1 MRTRASLIAMT
12 ALVLLAALAIVYRN
26 APAQGQAGPQQAR
39 FAAVPSEKGGQD
51 PFGAYDIVRD
61 WPKPISS
68 LPGMAKWTWGAGEYV
83 FAETPNRVFILQR
96 GLLPA
101 LERPKVIKL
110 PQLGPNIEFPIGRLP
125 WRDATSTSPPGAM
138 EVNGKPGD
146 DSDVGVAGTD
156 FLWSHIIQVADA
168 QGNLIE
174 DWTQWDKMFR
184 RPHAIYISPYD
195 PQKRVFVVDDYRH
208 AVFIFTHDG
217 KQLLKTLG
225 EPNVHG
231 NDPKHFYRPTY
242 IAWDPDGT
250 YFIADGYANTRVV
263 KYDKNDNYVMAW
275 GEKGEGTA
283 QKPETR
289 PGYFNSVHGVVVDP
303 VAKEVFVN
311 DRNNRRIQVFD
322 ENGKFLRMW
331 SVGAPPSDVH
341 LIIMD
346 GSRNIWAAD
355 RGTSKMV
362 KWDREGNLQYTWG
375 TWGDFPGGMW
385 GVHGLSIDS
394 EGNFYTAEVD
404 SGRAQKYKPRAGA
417 RSEFLLTKLPA
428 TSNGTR

>member
-1 MRTRASLIAMT
+1 
-12 ALVLLAALAIVYRN
+12 
-26 APAQGQAGPQQAR
+26 
-39 FAAVPSEKGGQD
+39 
-51 PFGAYDIVRD
+51 
-61 WPKPISS
+61 
-68 LPGMAKWTWGAGEYV
+68 
-83 FAETPNRVFILQR
+83 
-96 GLLPA
+96 
-101 LERPKVIKL
+101 
-110 PQLGPNIEFPIGRLP
+110 
-125 WRDATSTSPPGAM
+125 
-138 EVNGKPGD
+138 
-146 DSDVGVAGTD
+146 
-156 FLWSHIIQVADA
+156 
-168 QGNLIE
+168 
-174 DWTQWDKMFR
+174 MFR

-208 AVFIFTHDG
+208 AVFIFSHDG

-225 EPNVHG
+225 EPNVHAS
-231 NDPKHFYRPTY
+231 DPKHFYRPTF

-263 KYDKNDNYVMAW
+263 KYDKNDNYVTAW

-289 PGYFNSVHGVVVDP
+289 PGYFNSVHGIAVDP
-303 VAKEVFVN
+303 VAHEVFVN

-331 SVGAPPSDVH
+331 SIGNPPSDVH

-346 GSRNIWAAD
+346 GSRMIWGAD

-385 GVHGLSIDS
+385 GVHGMSIDS

-417 RSEFLLTKLPA
+417 RSEYLLTKLPA
-428 TSNGTR
+428 ATNGTR

>member
-1 MRTRASLIAMT
+1 MRMRISMIA
-12 ALVLLAALAIVYRN
+12 AAAVALAVGIAVGYH
-26 APAQGQAGPQQAR
+26 ATPLQGQAR
-39 FAAVPSEKGGQD
+39 STFAAVPGEKGGQD
-51 PFGAYDIVRD
+51 PFGAYDIVSD

-68 LPGMAKWTWGAGEYV
+68 LPGLDKWTWGAGEFV
-83 FAETPNRVFILQR
+83 FAETPNRVLILQR
-96 GLLPA
+96 GLLPNTQ
-101 LERPKVIKL
+101 RPKAIKL

-125 WRDATSTSPPGAM
+125 WRDATSASPPGAL
-138 EVNGKPGD
+138 EVNGKVGD

-156 FLWSHIIQVADA
+156 FLWSHIITVADA
-168 QGNLIE
+168 QGNIIE
-174 DWTQWDKMFR
+174 SWTQWDKMFR

-208 AVFIFTHDG
+208 AVFIFSHDG

-225 EPNVHG
+225 EVNVHAS
-231 NDPKHFYRPTY
+231 DPKHFYRPTF

-289 PGYFNSVHGVVVDP
+289 PGYFNSVHGIAVDP
-303 VAKEVFVN
+303 VAHEVFVN

-331 SVGAPPSDVH
+331 SIGNPPSDVH
-341 LIIMD
+341 LIIID
-346 GSRNIWAAD
+346 GSRMIWGAD

-385 GVHGLSIDS
+385 GVHGMSIDS

-404 SGRAQKYKPRAGA
+404 SGRVQKYKPRAGA
-417 RSEFLLTKLPA
+417 RSEYLLTKLPA
-428 TSNGTR
+428 ATNGTR

>member
-1 MRTRASLIAMT
+1 MNRRALIAIVVTVALVVIAWLAGARTR
-12 ALVLLAALAIVYRN
+12 VLG
-26 APAQGQAGPQQAR
+26 QGRQDVR
-39 FAAVPSEKGGQD
+39 FAAVPGEKGGQD
-51 PFGAYDIVRD
+51 LFGAYDIVPN
-61 WPKPISS
+61 WPKPITG
-68 LPGMAKWTWGAGEYV
+68 LPGHDKWTWGAGQSV
-83 FAETPNRVFILQR
+83 FAESPNRVFILQR
-96 GLLPA
+96 GELPA
-101 LERPKVIKL
+101 MARPQTIKL

-125 WRDATSTSPPGAM
+125 WRDATSASPPGAL
-138 EVNGKPGD
+138 EVNGKVGD

-156 FLWSHIIQVADA
+156 FLWSHIITVADA
-168 QGNLIE
+168 QGNLVE
-174 DWTQWDKMFR
+174 QWTQWDKMFR

-225 EPNVHG
+225 EPNVHAA
-231 NDPKHFYRPTY
+231 DPKHFYRPTF
-242 IAWDPDGT
+242 IAWDPDGS

-289 PGYFNSVHGVVVDP
+289 PNYFNSVHGIAVDP
-303 VAKEVFVN
+303 VAHEVFVN

-346 GSRNIWAAD
+346 GSRNIWGAD

-404 SGRAQKYKPRAGA
+404 SGRVQKYKPRAGA

-428 TSNGTR
+428 PANGTR

>member
-1 MRTRASLIAMT
+1 MRARVSMIA
-12 ALVLLAALAIVYRN
+12 AVAIALAAGIVLGHQTTVN
-26 APAQGQAGPQQAR
+26 GQAGAKST
-39 FAAVPSEKGGQD
+39 FAAVPGEKGGQD
-51 PFGAYDIVRD
+51 PFGGYEIVPN

-68 LPGMAKWTWGAGEYV
+68 LPGMAKWTWGAGEGV

-96 GLLPA
+96 GVLPNI
-101 LERPKVIKL
+101 ERPKAIKL

-125 WRDATSTSPPGAM
+125 WRDATSASPPGAL
-138 EVNGKPGD
+138 EVNGKVGD

-156 FLWSHIIQVADA
+156 FLMSHVINVADA
-168 QGNLIE
+168 QGNLTE

-184 RPHAIYISPYD
+184 RPHAVYVNPTD
-195 PQKRVFVVDDYRH
+195 PQKRVYVVDDYRQ
-208 AVFIFTHDG
+208 AVFIFSHDG

-231 NDPKHFYRPTY
+231 DDPNHFYRPTY
-242 IAWDPDGT
+242 IAWDPDGS

-263 KYDKNDNYVMAW
+263 KYDKNDKYVMAW
-275 GEKGEGTA
+275 GKKGEAPRG
-283 QKPETR
+283 QVETR
-289 PGYFNSVHGVVVDP
+289 PGYFNSVHGVAVDP
-303 VAKEVFVN
+303 VEHLVYVN
-311 DRNNRRIQVFD
+311 DRNNRRVQVFD
-322 ENGKFLRMW
+322 ESGKFVRMW
-331 SVGAPPSDVH
+331 SVGDPPSDVH

-394 EGNFYTAEVD
+394 DGNFYTAEVD
-404 SGRAQKYKPRAGA
+404 SGRVQKFRPRAGA
-417 RSEFLLTKLPA
+417 RPDVLLTKLAAP
-428 TSNGTR
+428 SYGTK

>member
-1 MRTRASLIAMT
+1 MRVSMIA
-12 ALVLLAALAIVYRN
+12 AVAAAVAVGIAIGYQ
-26 APAQGQAGPQQAR
+26 AIPLQGQARNTG

-51 PFGAYDIVRD
+51 PFGAYDIVAN

-68 LPGMAKWTWGAGEYV
+68 LPGLSNWTWGAGEFV

-96 GLLPA
+96 GLLPNIQ
-101 LERPKVIKL
+101 RPKAIKL

-125 WRDATSTSPPGAM
+125 WRDATSASPPGAL
-138 EVNGKPGD
+138 EVNGKVGD

-156 FLWSHIIQVADA
+156 FLWSHIITVADA
-168 QGNLIE
+168 QGTILE
-174 DWTQWDKMFR
+174 SWTQWDKMFR

-225 EPNVHG
+225 EPNVHAS
-231 NDPKHFYRPTY
+231 DPKHFYRPTF

-263 KYDKNDNYVMAW
+263 KYDRNDNYVTAW

-289 PGYFNSVHGVVVDP
+289 PNYFNSVHGIAVDP
-303 VAKEVFVN
+303 VAHEVFVN

-322 ENGKFLRMW
+322 ESGKFLEQWPGFVSPTRIW
-331 SVGAPPSDVH
+331 ITQDQFAWVSDAGAQRLAKYD
-341 LIIMD
+341 LN
-346 GSRNIWAAD
+346 GKLLTYF
-355 RGTSKMV
+355 GTP
-362 KWDREGNLQYTWG
+362 G
-375 TWGDFPGGMW
+375 TFQGGMATPHDFA
-385 GVHGLSIDS
+385 VDS
-394 EGNFYTAEVD
+394 EGSLYV
-404 SGRAQKYKPRAGA
+404 
-417 RSEFLLTKLPA
+417 
-428 TSNGTR
+428 SNGFNHRIDKYVPKPNADRSRLVGERYFAH

>member
-1 MRTRASLIAMT
+1 MRMRVSMIAT
-12 ALVLLAALAIVYRN
+12 VAAALAVGIAVGYQVT
-26 APAQGQAGPQQAR
+26 PLQGQARPSGYS
-39 FAAVPSEKGGQD
+39 AVPGEKGGQD
-51 PFGAYDIVRD
+51 PFGAYEIVAN
-61 WPKPISS
+61 WPKPISQ
-68 LPGMAKWTWGAGEYV
+68 LPGLTNWTWGAGEGV

-96 GLLPA
+96 GLLPNIQ
-101 LERPKVIKL
+101 RPKAIKL

-125 WRDATSTSPPGAM
+125 WRDATSASPPGAL
-138 EVNGKPGD
+138 EVNGKVGD
-146 DSDVGVAGTD
+146 DSDVGVNGTD
-156 FLWSHIIQVADA
+156 FNWSHIIMVADA

-184 RPHAIYISPYD
+184 RPHAVYVNPTD
-195 PQKRVFVVDDYRH
+195 PQKRVYIVDDYRH
-208 AVFIFTHDG
+208 AVFIFSHDG

-231 NDPKHFYRPTY
+231 ADPKHFYRPTY

-428 TSNGTR
+428 TGNGTR

>member
-1 MRTRASLIAMT
+1 MRTRASSIATT
-12 ALVLLAALAIVYRN
+12 ALVLMAVLAIVYRN
-26 APAQGQAGPQQAR
+26 TPVQGQARPAS

-51 PFGAYDIVRD
+51 PFGAYEIVKD
-61 WPKPISS
+61 WPKPISG
-68 LPGMAKWTWGAGEYV
+68 LPGLAKWTWGAGEGV
-83 FAETPNRVFILQR
+83 FAETPNHVFILQR
-96 GLLPA
+96 GLLPNM
-101 LERPKVIKL
+101 ERPKTAKL
-110 PQLGPNIEFPIGRLP
+110 PQLGPNLEFPMGRLP
-125 WRDATSTSPPGAM
+125 WRDATSASPPGAL
-138 EVNGKPGD
+138 ETKDGKVGD

-156 FLWSHIIQVADA
+156 FLWSHIITVADA

-195 PQKRVFVVDDYRH
+195 PQKRVFIVDDYRQ
-208 AVFIFTHDG
+208 AVFIFSHDG

-225 EPNVHG
+225 VPNVHAS
-231 NDPKHFYRPTY
+231 DATHFYRPTY

-263 KYDKNDNYVMAW
+263 KYDKNDKYVMAW
-275 GEKGEGTA
+275 GEKGEGTG

-289 PGYFNSVHGVVVDP
+289 PGYFNSVHGIAVDP
-303 VAKEVFVN
+303 VAHEVFVN
-311 DRNNRRIQVFD
+311 DRTNRRVQVFD

-404 SGRAQKYKPRAGA
+404 SGRAQKSKPRAGA
-417 RSEFLLTKLPA
+417 NPAFLLTKLGAP
-428 TSNGTR
+428 TNGTR

>member
-1 MRTRASLIAMT
+1 MRMRVSMIA
-12 ALVLLAALAIVYRN
+12 AVAAAVAVGIAIGYQ
-26 APAQGQAGPQQAR
+26 AIPLQGQARNTG

-51 PFGAYDIVRD
+51 PFGAYDIVAN

-68 LPGMAKWTWGAGEYV
+68 LPGLSNWTWGAGEFV

-96 GLLPA
+96 GLLPNIQ
-101 LERPKVIKL
+101 RPKAIKL

-125 WRDATSTSPPGAM
+125 WRDATSASPPGAL
-138 EVNGKPGD
+138 EVNGKVGD

-156 FLWSHIIQVADA
+156 FLWSHIITVADA
-168 QGNLIE
+168 QGTILE
-174 DWTQWDKMFR
+174 SWTQWDKMFR

-225 EPNVHG
+225 EPNVHAS
-231 NDPKHFYRPTY
+231 DPKHFYRPTF

-263 KYDKNDNYVMAW
+263 KYDRNDNYVTAW

-289 PGYFNSVHGVVVDP
+289 PNYFNSVHGIAVDP
-303 VAKEVFVN
+303 VAHEVFVN

-331 SVGAPPSDVH
+331 SIGAPPSDVH

-346 GSRNIWAAD
+346 GSRNIWGAD

-362 KWDREGNLQYTWG
+362 KWDREGNFQYAWG

-404 SGRAQKYKPRAGA
+404 SGRVQKYKPRAGA

-428 TSNGTR
+428 PANGTR

>member
-1 MRTRASLIAMT
+1 
-12 ALVLLAALAIVYRN
+12 
-26 APAQGQAGPQQAR
+26 
-39 FAAVPSEKGGQD
+39 
-51 PFGAYDIVRD
+51 
-61 WPKPISS
+61 
-68 LPGMAKWTWGAGEYV
+68 
-83 FAETPNRVFILQR
+83 
-96 GLLPA
+96 
-101 LERPKVIKL
+101 
-110 PQLGPNIEFPIGRLP
+110 
-125 WRDATSTSPPGAM
+125 
-138 EVNGKPGD
+138 
-146 DSDVGVAGTD
+146 
-156 FLWSHIIQVADA
+156 
-168 QGNLIE
+168 
-174 DWTQWDKMFR
+174 
-184 RPHAIYISPYD
+184 
-195 PQKRVFVVDDYRH
+195 
-208 AVFIFTHDG
+208 
-217 KQLLKTLG
+217 
-225 EPNVHG
+225 
-231 NDPKHFYRPTY
+231 
-242 IAWDPDGT
+242 
-250 YFIADGYANTRVV
+250 
-263 KYDKNDNYVMAW
+263 MAW

-331 SVGAPPSDVH
+331 SVGNPPSDVH

-428 TSNGTR
+428 TGNGTR